1 MAKNT
6 NQSRRLKGYYEFSKK
21 YPSRR
26 GERPIHESRRTKKR
40 ERIKKILFCVV
51 LCCLFFASF
60 VTIKLCYN
68 LSQRPLTDT
77 NNNVSN
83 VTVDSIG
90 DLRAIYLD
98 NVMLEDTAD
107 FDKNLDNAAKNGF
120 NAIILDF
127 KTAEGFLTYD
137 SKLITYPEKDKYET
151 INQSVIK
158 RIKNRGFLVVARIFC
173 FEDSIAPQRLNA
185 YVYEDAEKTKI
196 WFDDSAINNGKVW
209 LDPTNSNATSY
220 LTKVVREVVSLGADC
235 IYLESVQFPVA
246 REGAVP
252 VFSSDDSTLN
262 RNLVLTQFLEKVVSA
277 ANKQPVILSVPIE
290 ATAEGNA
297 EKWGG
302 TLFDSPAQICSPQI
316 TPTEDENKITFIENS
331 YIVMKDKA
339 KNNYST
345 VKVVPTIKNPTLDS
359 QLYKDLSSSSV
370 ENYIILP

>member
-185 YVYEDAEKTKI
+185 YVHEDAEKTKI

-235 IYLESVQFPVA
+235 IISLQ
-246 REGAVP
+246 
-252 VFSSDDSTLN
+252 
-262 RNLVLTQFLEKVVSA
+262 Q
-277 ANKQPVILSVPIE
+277 
-290 ATAEGNA
+290 
-297 EKWGG
+297 
-302 TLFDSPAQICSPQI
+302 
-316 TPTEDENKITFIENS
+316 
-331 YIVMKDKA
+331 
-339 KNNYST
+339 
-345 VKVVPTIKNPTLDS
+345 
-359 QLYKDLSSSSV
+359 
-370 ENYIILP
+370 